1 MLSAWLSKLDQKVL
15 SSWVTLKSKAIEL
28 PNHFLARPELSNK
41 LFQGKAITWLLAPA
55 GYGKSVLLSDWYGR
69 HVTPSD
75 VNQSSNQGTLGLWLT
90 LDSKDNHEA
99 FLLRHLLEAANKVMM
114 GVATDALAHWSTTM
128 NQGSLDCE
136 EVLLLFLTELAD
148 LDCSLVLVLDNVHE
162 IEDPAAWQVI
172 QYLMTQSPPNMRLFA
187 VNPTIYSPSEFGE
200 RLIDGQSFLTK
211 VMAQAPIDLLNE
223 SK

>member
-1 MLSAWLSKLDQKVL
+1 
-15 SSWVTLKSKAIEL
+15 L

-41 LFQGKAITWLLAPA
+41 LSQGKAITWLLAPA
-55 GYGKSVLLSDWYGR
+55 GYGKSVLLSDWYCR

-75 VNQSSNQGTLGLWLT
+75 ANQSSNQGTNQITLGLWLT

-99 FLLRHLLEAANKVMM
+99 FLLRHLLEAANKMMM

-128 NQGSLDCE
+128 IQGSLDCE

-162 IEDPAAWQVI
+162 IKDPAAWQVI
-172 QYLMTQSPPNMRLFA
+172 QYLMTQLPPNMRLFA
-187 VNPTIYSPSEFGE
+187 VNSTIYSPSEFGE
-200 RLIDGQSFLTK
+200 CLIDGQSFLTK